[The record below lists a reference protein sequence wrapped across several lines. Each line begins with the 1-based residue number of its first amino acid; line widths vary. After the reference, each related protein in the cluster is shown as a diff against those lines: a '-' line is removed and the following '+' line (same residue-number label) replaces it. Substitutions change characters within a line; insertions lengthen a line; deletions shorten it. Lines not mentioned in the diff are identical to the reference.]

1 MIPES
6 LSLPEDIEA
15 MIALGDRLLDFGS
28 KLVTVFLGPSEIIM
42 LKNGDDLLWP
52 LELVIQGTVA
62 SSHFIFWQSVY

>member
-28 KLVTVFLGPSEIIM
+28 KLVTVFLSPSEIIM
-42 LKNGDDLLWP
+42 LKTGDDLLWT

-62 SSHFIFWQSVY
+62 SSHFIFWQTVY

>member
-28 KLVTVFLGPSEIIM
+28 KLVTVFLGPSEIII

-62 SSHFIFWQSVY
+62 SSHFIFWQTVY